1 MSRFTEILAI
11 KVVKIKD
18 WRATNLNVMHSVLKG
33 KFFFKK
39 IYLSIFKFLKE
50 KKVDWFFLY

>member
-33 KFFFKK
+33 KFFLKK